1 MELKTLLV
9 PVDGSANAWRAVEVA
24 ADLAAKYEAR
34 VVLVSVL
41 LRGEVPPHIRKL
53 SDLHDPDEPPLAL
66 GGAGVASSVP
76 PRVLQDIARK
86 LIEEA
91 REYFEPMGVTDIEK
105 HVEDGSPAKVILQQA
120 EYHDVDMIVMGS
132 RGLGGLQGLL
142 CGSVSH
148 KVQQLARCIVVTVN

>member
-1 MELKTLLV
+1 MELKTMLV

-24 ADLAAKYEAR
+24 ADLASKYHAR

-41 LRGEVPPHIRKL
+41 LQGEVPPHIRKL
-53 SDLHDPDEPPLAL
+53 SDLTDPDDPPLAV
-66 GGAGVASSVP
+66 GGAAVSSSVP
-76 PRVLQDIARK
+76 PKVLRDIAKK
-86 LIEEA
+86 LIEQAEA
-91 REYFEPMGVTDIEK
+91 YFTELGVSDIEH

-120 EYHDVDMIVMGS
+120 EYHDVDMVVMGS

-142 CGSVSH
+142 SGSVSH